1 MQPPKP
7 LLASVLALAV
17 LGTAPGWSAEE
28 PAPGPQLPNPWQGS
42 GLELGFV
49 DQRVTNTACRK
60 DDVAP
65 LSCIGSIQ
73 RMLDLAG
80 RDLYLIPASGSGQA
94 KGSIRLVARFG
105 TAVVVE
111 DLGLRVRSDENALE
125 VVRALARRLAD
136 WREALQ
142 NPQAH
147 AIDFDALAAW
157 VKREVVEPGRREEF
171 AAAAISGYLA
181 VADAHANLL
190 PAGDPQGTLGSRPS
204 RTPKG
209 EQVLASQGAVYT
221 GIGAAVRPIVDAAL
235 VTSILRGAPAADAGL
250 RVDDFILDID
260 GVSTAGLSVEAL
272 VGRLRGGL
280 GSRVELRVKRQGRV
294 LTLEVT
300 RDAVKVANVVSQSL
314 NDRGWQLAYLKIDS
328 FLPPDTCRD
337 FTRQLERQLK
347 PTLNGILLD
356 LRDNAGGLIDQA
368 VCIAELFLEED
379 QVVLEVRDL
388 EDPSRTKSIRTRGPA
403 RARMPMV
410 TLVNA
415 RTGSAS
421 EVLAGAL
428 QDHRRS
434 LVVGELTFGKGTVQ
448 TMRPWR
454 GSRSVLELYTVSR
467 YYRPSGV
474 GVQLNGI
481 QPDIEALDQPGSPST
496 DQVVLREADL
506 FPTALPREP
515 EVWQHPNR
523 ELAQSL
529 RRCARGEGLAEHRV
543 DRERKEGRAGDYPL
557 GVGQDALVCR
567 LRERR

>member
-1 MQPPKP
+1 
-7 LLASVLALAV
+7 
-17 LGTAPGWSAEE
+17 
-28 PAPGPQLPNPWQGS
+28 
-42 GLELGFV
+42 
-49 DQRVTNTACRK
+49 
-60 DDVAP
+60 
-65 LSCIGSIQ
+65 
-73 RMLDLAG
+73 MLDLAG
-80 RDLYLIPASGSGQA
+80 RDLYLVPASGAGQA
-94 KGSIRLVARFG
+94 RDSIRLVARFG
-105 TAVVVE
+105 TAAVVE
-111 DLGLRVRSDENALE
+111 DRGLRVRVQGNALT
-125 VVRALARRLAD
+125 VMRALARRLAD

-142 NPQAH
+142 DPEAR
-147 AIDFDALAAW
+147 AIDFDALADW
-157 VKREVVEPGRREEF
+157 IKRELVESERREDY

-181 VADAHANLL
+181 VADAHAKLL
-190 PAGDPQGTLGSRPS
+190 PAGERPRTGGRRPAGSPEEEQGLAAQGT
-204 RTPKG
+204 
-209 EQVLASQGAVYT
+209 VYT
-221 GIGAAVRPIVDAAL
+221 GIGAAVQPMVDAAL
-235 VTSILRGAPAADAGL
+235 VTSILRGAPADAAGL
-250 RVDDFILDID
+250 RVDDFILEID
-260 GVSTAGLSVEAL
+260 GTSTEGLSAEAL
-272 VGRLRGGL
+272 VSRLRGSL
-280 GSRVELRVKRQGRV
+280 GSIVGLRVKRQDRV
-294 LTLEVT
+294 LEVSVT
-300 RDAVKVANVVSQSL
+300 RGAVAVANVASQAL

-337 FTRQLERQLK
+337 FTRELERQLR

-368 VCIAELFLEED
+368 VCIADLFLDED
-379 QVVLEVRDL
+379 LVVLEVRNL
-388 EDPSRTKSIRTRGPA
+388 EDPSKTQSVRTRRPA

-415 RTGSAS
+415 RTGSAA

-428 QDHRRS
+428 QDHGRS

-454 GSRSVLELYTVSR
+454 ASRSVLELYTVSR

-481 QPDIEALDQPGSPST
+481 EPDIEALDQPGPPSR

-523 ELAQSL
+523 ELTQSL

-557 GVGQDALVCR
+557 AVGQDALVCR
-567 LRERR
+567 LTERR